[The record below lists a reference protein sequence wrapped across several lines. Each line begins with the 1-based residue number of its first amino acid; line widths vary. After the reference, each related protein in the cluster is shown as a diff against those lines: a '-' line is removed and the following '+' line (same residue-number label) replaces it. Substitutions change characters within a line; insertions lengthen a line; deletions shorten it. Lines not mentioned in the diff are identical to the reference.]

1 MFIREPAQRCSMG
14 ICSIIRMSPGGGLVI
29 CEEVGVRAL
38 GRRERIVI
46 ERRAWHRA
54 VIPALRLEIGRD
66 LRRLENAAVARKNF
80 IAGKAALLPRE
91 VRHVRLREPARGAV
105 RQDVAAGGRRRRG
118 AGRPRSPPECPR
130 SPPPSWPGVGVG
142 VGVGVGAADGSAVA
156 VTEGVTA
163 AAGSFGLGLTLS
175 AMSSTISA
183 TPRAAKI
190 AMSSALLRGAS

>member
-14 ICSIIRMSPGGGLVI
+14 ICSIIRMPPGGGLVI

-46 ERRAWHRA
+46 ERRAGHRA

-91 VRHVRLREPARGAV
+91 VGYVCLREPARGAV
-105 RQDVAAGGRRRRG
+105 RQL
-118 AGRPRSPPECPR
+118 
-130 SPPPSWPGVGVG
+130 GVGVG
-142 VGVGVGAADGSAVA
+142 TGVSVGAAEGSAVA
-156 VTEGVTA
+156 VTAGVTA
-163 AAGSFGLGLTLS
+163 AEGSFGLGLTLS